1 MSYQTVPRPAAL
13 CQPSV
18 SRSSSCGLNRFPTK
32 IKTPIFSYYRLPT
45 VGLSLQTGSTTAA
58 SGGQRHADAHH
69 PSRPPPTRT
78 GFMVDTPAVGLTGS
92 ATAGQRHADAHHP
105 LQAAPHPHR
114 LYGRYARRRPHRLC
128 DSGSAAH
135 ADAHH
140 PSRPPPTPATLVDT
154 PAVGL
159 TGSATA
165 GQRHADAHH
174 PRPPP

>member
-69 PSRPPPTRT
+69 P
-78 GFMVDTPAVGLTGS
+78 
-92 ATAGQRHADAHHP
+92 

-128 DSGSAAH
+128 DSGSAARRRTSPQ
-135 ADAHH
+135 ASPLRPWTDSGFQVQVV
-140 PSRPPPTPATLVDT
+140 PSSSRCSGVRIKAQ
-154 PAVGL
+154 
-159 TGSATA
+159 
-165 GQRHADAHH
+165 QRHQDPGPYQPYPHT
-174 PRPPP
+174 R